1 MSQPPN
7 RDAGHAQGRP
17 ASRHKVIYDTDPGV
31 DDAMALVFQAL
42 HPDIELLGLTSVF
55 GNATIATTTRNA
67 RFLAGRFAPGVPV
80 AEGAAEP
87 LERAA
92 PAPLAWIHGDNGL
105 GNIVLDATRE
115 APLDARPA
123 YRFIIDTVRAH
134 PGEVTLIAVGPLTNL
149 ALALAD
155 DPDIAP
161 LVKQVVV
168 MGGAFGTDGVLGNVT
183 PAAEANILG
192 DPDAADRVF
201 GAAWPVTIVGL
212 DVTQRTVMSHDYLAS
227 LRQRGGDA
235 ARFVWDVSRHY
246 EAFHEDS
253 AQLAGI
259 YVHDS
264 SAVAYVLA
272 PQLYTT
278 RSGPV
283 RVVTQG
289 LAVGQTIQKPAAMPV
304 PAPDWDSR
312 PPCRVCMGVNA
323 EGMLALYEQTLLLA

>member
-1 MSQPPN
+1 MST
-7 RDAGHAQGRP
+7 
-17 ASRHKVIYDTDPGV
+17 HKIIYDTDPGV

-55 GNATIATTTRNA
+55 GNATIQTTTRNA

-80 AEGAAEP
+80 AQGAAAP
-87 LERAA
+87 LKRAA
-92 PAPLAWIHGDNGL
+92 PEPLGWIHGDNGL
-105 GNIVLDATRE
+105 GNIALDTTAE
-115 APLDARPA
+115 AALDARPA
-123 YRFIIDTVRAH
+123 YRFIVETVRAH
-134 PGEVTLIAVGPLTNL
+134 PGEVTLVAVGPLTNL

-155 DPDIAP
+155 DPQIAA
-161 LVKQVVV
+161 LVKQVVI

-192 DPDAADRVF
+192 DPDAADIVF
-201 GAAWPVTIVGL
+201 GAAWPVAIVGL
-212 DVTQRTVMSHDYLAS
+212 DVTQRTIMSRDYLAS
-227 LRQRGGDA
+227 LRDRGGA
-235 ARFVWDVSRHY
+235 AGQFVWDVSRHY
-246 EAFHEDS
+246 DAFHEQS

-272 PQLYTT
+272 PHLYTT

-283 RVVTQG
+283 RVVTEG
-289 LAVGQTIQKPAAMPV
+289 IAVGQTIQKPSAMPV

-312 PPCRVCMGVNA
+312 PACEVCVGVDVA
-323 EGMLALYEQTLLLA
+323 GMLALYENTILGALQA

>member
-1 MSQPPN
+1 MSQ
-7 RDAGHAQGRP
+7 
-17 ASRHKVIYDTDPGV
+17 HKVIYDTDPGV

-55 GNATIATTTRNA
+55 GNATIGTTTRNA

-80 AEGAAEP
+80 AQGAAAP
-87 LERAA
+87 LKRAA
-92 PAPLAWIHGDNGL
+92 PEPLAWIHGDNGL
-105 GNIVLDATRE
+105 GNIAIEADFE

-123 YRFIIDTVRAH
+123 HRFIIDTVRAH

-155 DPDIAP
+155 DPQIAL

-192 DPDAADRVF
+192 DPDAADIVL
-201 GAAWPVTIVGL
+201 GAPWPVAIVGL
-212 DVTQRTVMSHDYLAS
+212 DVTQRTIMSQDYLAS
-227 LRQRGGDA
+227 LRDRGGA
-235 ARFVWDVSRHY
+235 AGQFVWDVSRHY
-246 EAFHEDS
+246 EAFHEQS
-253 AQLAGI
+253 AQLKGI

-272 PQLYTT
+272 PHLYTT

-283 RVVTQG
+283 RVLTDG
-289 LAVGQTIQKPAAMPV
+289 IAVGQAIQKPSTMPV
-304 PAPDWDSR
+304 PAPDWDGR
-312 PPCRVCMGVNA
+312 PECAVCLGVDVP
-323 EGMLALYEQTLLLA
+323 GMLALYERTICGTL